1 MSLELERTNYPS
13 KRAGYSAV
21 AVMTLAQVFAF
32 IDRQIPAMLVE
43 PIKQDFNL
51 NDSQIA
57 LLGGAAFSI
66 FYAIMALP
74 IGYAV
79 DRYKR
84 VNVLGAGIFVWS
96 LMTTLAGLANS
107 FGRLFGARIGVAVG
121 EAVMA
126 PVSVS
131 LVSDYFPQNKQGKPM
146 GIITAGVYLGIGA
159 TLIGGGYLIDYLT
172 DIGGITLPFL
182 GYFKPWQATFLLVG
196 IPGILISLAAFM
208 LYEPKRLGLVINE
221 HKQTETINIFL
232 HLTKNKMTL
241 FPMFGGLIFMA
252 LIFYSFTFWAPSM
265 MVRTYGLSLTEV
277 GFTLGMITIIASILG
292 TISAGTVVDY
302 LRSKGHSDAPIRTGM
317 YACIF
322 ATPAICLAPLVD
334 SLFLTWILIGVY
346 LFFISSFAP
355 IGLLAVGGISGN
367 EVKGQMAAVHA
378 FLMMAFGLSLGPQIT
393 AFFTDFVLMDESKLG
408 YAMALTGVLV
418 LPIAAIFFKI
428 SSSSYK
434 KAYEE
439 LSR

>member
-1 MSLELERTNYPS
+1 MILESEKINYPS
-13 KRAGYSAV
+13 RRAGYSAV

-84 VNVLGAGIFVWS
+84 VNVLGTGIFVWS

-146 GIITAGVYLGIGA
+146 GVITAGVYLGIGA

-172 DIGGITLPFL
+172 DIGGITIPGI

-196 IPGILISLAAFM
+196 IPGILISIAAFM
-208 LYEPKRLGLVINE
+208 LHEPKRLGLSKMQDNL
-221 HKQTETINIFL
+221 KPINIFS
-232 HLTKNKMTL
+232 HLKTNKITL

-265 MVRTYGLSLTEV
+265 MVRTYDLSLTEV
-277 GFTLGMITIIASILG
+277 GFTLGIITIIASILG
-292 TISAGTVVDY
+292 TISSGTVVDY
-302 LRSKGHSDAPIRTGM
+302 LRSQGHSDAPIRTGM
-317 YACIF
+317 FACIF
-322 ATPAICLAPLVD
+322 ATPAICLAPIVD
-334 SLFLTWILIGVY
+334 SLFLTWVLIGIY

-355 IGLLAVGGISGN
+355 IGLLAVSGISGN

-408 YAMALTGVLV
+408 YAMALTGALV
-418 LPIAAIFFKI
+418 LPVAAIFFKI
-428 SSSSYK
+428 SSSSYQ

-439 LSR
+439 LSS

>member
-1 MSLELERTNYPS
+1 MSLELESADYPS

-131 LVSDYFPQNKQGKPM
+131 LVSDYFPQNRQGKPM

-172 DIGGITLPFL
+172 DIGGITLPVL

-196 IPGILISLAAFM
+196 VPGILISIAAFM

-221 HKQTETINIFL
+221 HKQTETINIFS

-302 LRSKGHSDAPIRTGM
+302 LRSKGHSGR
-317 YACIF
+317 
-322 ATPAICLAPLVD
+322 
-334 SLFLTWILIGVY
+334 S
-346 LFFISSFAP
+346 
-355 IGLLAVGGISGN
+355 N
-367 EVKGQMAAVHA
+367 
-378 FLMMAFGLSLGPQIT
+378 
-393 AFFTDFVLMDESKLG
+393 
-408 YAMALTGVLV
+408 
-418 LPIAAIFFKI
+418 
-428 SSSSYK
+428 
-434 KAYEE
+434 
-439 LSR
+439 

>member
-1 MSLELERTNYPS
+1 MTNSSTSNYPPR
-13 KRAGYSAV
+13 RAGYSAV
-21 AVMTLAQVFAF
+21 VVMTLAQVFAF

-43 PIKQDFNL
+43 PIKQDFSL

-84 VNVLGAGIFVWS
+84 VNVLGTGIFVWS

-146 GIITAGVYLGIGA
+146 GIITAGVYIGIGA

-172 DIGGITLPFL
+172 DIGGITIPGI
-182 GYFKPWQATFLLVG
+182 GYFKPWQATFLVVG
-196 IPGILISLAAFM
+196 IPGILISIAAFM
-208 LYEPKRLGLVINE
+208 LHEPRRLGLA
-221 HKQTETINIFL
+221 QTPEKDSKSINIFS
-232 HLTKNKMTL
+232 HLIKNKSTL
-241 FPMFGGLIFMA
+241 IPMFAGLIFMA

-265 MVRTYGLSLTEV
+265 MVRTHGLSLTEV
-277 GFTLGMITIIASILG
+277 GFSLGIITIISSILG
-292 TISAGTVVDY
+292 TISSGAVVDY
-302 LRSKGHSDAPIRTGM
+302 LRSKGRTDAPIRTAM
-317 YACIF
+317 FACIF
-322 ATPAICLAPLVD
+322 AMPAICLAPIVENVVAA
-334 SLFLTWILIGVY
+334 WILIGIY

-355 IGLLAVGGISGN
+355 IGLLAVSGVSSN

-393 AFFTDFVLMDESKLG
+393 AFFTDFILQDESKLG
-408 YAMALTGVLV
+408 LAVSLTGGLV
-418 LPIAAIFFKI
+418 LPIAAVCFWMSLKR
-428 SSSSYK
+428 YR
-434 KAYEE
+434 KAYDQ
-439 LSR
+439 LAV

>member
-1 MSLELERTNYPS
+1 MNNPYIENYPS
-13 KRAGYSAV
+13 RKTGYSAV
-21 AVMTLAQVFAF
+21 VVMTLAQVFAF

-84 VNVLGAGIFVWS
+84 VNVLGTGIFVWS

-146 GIITAGVYLGIGA
+146 GIITAGVYIGIGA

-172 DIGGITLPFL
+172 NIGGITIPGI
-182 GYFKPWQATFLLVG
+182 GYFKPWQATFLVVG
-196 IPGILISLAAFM
+196 IPGILISFAAFM
-208 LYEPKRLGLVINE
+208 LHEPRRLGLA
-221 HKQTETINIFL
+221 QTSEKDSKSINIFS
-232 HLTKNKMTL
+232 HLIKNKSTL
-241 FPMFGGLIFMA
+241 IPMFAGLIFMA

-265 MVRTYGLSLTEV
+265 MVRTHGLSLTEV
-277 GFTLGMITIIASILG
+277 GFSLGIITIISSILG
-292 TISAGTVVDY
+292 TISSGAVVDY
-302 LRSKGHSDAPIRTGM
+302 LRSKGRTDAPIRTAM
-317 YACIF
+317 FACIF
-322 ATPAICLAPLVD
+322 AMPAICLAPLVENVVAA
-334 SLFLTWILIGVY
+334 WMLIGIY

-355 IGLLAVGGISGN
+355 IGLLAVSGVSSN

-393 AFFTDFVLMDESKLG
+393 AFFTDFILQDESKLG
-408 YAMALTGVLV
+408 LAVSLTGGLV
-418 LPIAAIFFKI
+418 LPIAAVCFWMSLKR
-428 SSSSYK
+428 YR
-434 KAYEE
+434 KAYDQ
-439 LSR
+439 LAV

>member
-1 MSLELERTNYPS
+1 MMLKSEKINYPS
-13 KRAGYSAV
+13 RRAGYSAV

-84 VNVLGAGIFVWS
+84 VNVLGTGIFVWS

-146 GIITAGVYLGIGA
+146 GVITAGVYLGIGA

-172 DIGGITLPFL
+172 DIGGITIPGI

-196 IPGILISLAAFM
+196 IPGILISIAAFM
-208 LYEPKRLGLVINE
+208 LHEPKRLGLSKMQDNS
-221 HKQTETINIFL
+221 KPINIFS
-232 HLTKNKMTL
+232 HLKTNKTTL

-277 GFTLGMITIIASILG
+277 GFSLGIITIIASILG
-292 TISAGTVVDY
+292 TISSGTVVDY
-302 LRSKGHSDAPIRTGM
+302 LRSRGHSDAPIRTGM

-322 ATPAICLAPLVD
+322 ATPAICLAPIVD
-334 SLFLTWILIGVY
+334 SLFLTWALIGIY

-355 IGLLAVGGISGN
+355 IGLLAVSGISGN

-393 AFFTDFVLMDESKLG
+393 AFFTDFVLMDESKLA
-408 YAMALTGVLV
+408 YAMALTGALV
-418 LPIAAIFFKI
+418 LPVAAIFFKI
-428 SSSSYK
+428 SSSSYQ

-439 LSR
+439 LSS

>member
-1 MSLELERTNYPS
+1 MSPEIERTNYPS
-13 KRAGYSAV
+13 NRAGYSAV

-107 FGRLFGARIGVAVG
+107 FGRLFSARIGVAVG

-172 DIGGITLPFL
+172 DIGGITIPGI
-182 GYFKPWQATFLLVG
+182 GYFKPWQATFLVVG
-196 IPGILISLAAFM
+196 IPGILISIAAFM
-208 LYEPKRLGLVINE
+208 LHEPRRLGLA
-221 HKQTETINIFL
+221 QTPEKDSKSINIFS
-232 HLTKNKMTL
+232 HLIKNKSTL
-241 FPMFGGLIFMA
+241 IPMFAGLIFMA

-265 MVRTYGLSLTEV
+265 MVRTHGLSLTEV
-277 GFTLGMITIIASILG
+277 GFSLGIITIISSILG
-292 TISAGTVVDY
+292 TISSGAVVDY
-302 LRSKGHSDAPIRTGM
+302 LRSRGRTDAPIRTAM
-317 YACIF
+317 FACIF
-322 ATPAICLAPLVD
+322 AMPAICLAPLVENVVAAW
-334 SLFLTWILIGVY
+334 TLIGIY

-355 IGLLAVGGISGN
+355 IGLLAVSGVSSN

-393 AFFTDFVLMDESKLG
+393 AFFTDFILQDESKLG
-408 YAMALTGVLV
+408 LAVSLTGGLV
-418 LPIAAIFFKI
+418 LPIAAVCFWMSLKR
-428 SSSSYK
+428 YR
-434 KAYEE
+434 KAYDQ
-439 LSR
+439 LAV

>member
-1 MSLELERTNYPS
+1 MMLKSEKINYPS
-13 KRAGYSAV
+13 RRAGYSAV

-84 VNVLGAGIFVWS
+84 VNVLGTGIFVWS

-146 GIITAGVYLGIGA
+146 GVITAGVYLGIGA

-172 DIGGITLPFL
+172 DIGGITIPGI

-196 IPGILISLAAFM
+196 IPGILISIAAFM
-208 LYEPKRLGLVINE
+208 LHEPKRLGLSKMQDNS
-221 HKQTETINIFL
+221 KPINIFS
-232 HLTKNKMTL
+232 HLKTNKTTL

-277 GFTLGMITIIASILG
+277 GFSLGIITIIASILG
-292 TISAGTVVDY
+292 TISSGTVVDY
-302 LRSKGHSDAPIRTGM
+302 LRSRGHSDAPIRTGM

-322 ATPAICLAPLVD
+322 ATPAICLAPIVD
-334 SLFLTWILIGVY
+334 SLFLTWALIGIY

-355 IGLLAVGGISGN
+355 IGLLAVSGISGN

-408 YAMALTGVLV
+408 YAMALTGALV
-418 LPIAAIFFKI
+418 LPVAAIFFKI
-428 SSSSYK
+428 SSPSYQ

-439 LSR
+439 LSS

>member
-1 MSLELERTNYPS
+1 MMLDSEKINYPS
-13 KRAGYSAV
+13 RRVGYSAV

-84 VNVLGAGIFVWS
+84 VNVLGTGIFVWS

-146 GIITAGVYLGIGA
+146 GVITAGVYLGIGA

-172 DIGGITLPFL
+172 DIGGITIPGI

-196 IPGILISLAAFM
+196 IPGILISIAAFM
-208 LYEPKRLGLVINE
+208 LHEPKRLGLSKMQDNL
-221 HKQTETINIFL
+221 KPINIFS
-232 HLTKNKMTL
+232 HLKTNKTTL

-277 GFTLGMITIIASILG
+277 GFTLGIITIIASILG
-292 TISAGTVVDY
+292 TISSGTVVDY
-302 LRSKGHSDAPIRTGM
+302 LRSRGHSDAPIRTGM

-322 ATPAICLAPLVD
+322 ATPAICLAPIVD
-334 SLFLTWILIGVY
+334 SLFLTWALIGIY

-355 IGLLAVGGISGN
+355 IGLLAVSGISGN

-408 YAMALTGVLV
+408 YAMALTGALV
-418 LPIAAIFFKI
+418 LPVAAIFFII
-428 SSSSYK
+428 SSSSYQ

-439 LSR
+439 LSS

>member
-1 MSLELERTNYPS
+1 MTNSSKSNYPPR
-13 KRAGYSAV
+13 RAGYSAV
-21 AVMTLAQVFAF
+21 VVMTLAQVFAF

-43 PIKQDFNL
+43 PIKQDFSL

-84 VNVLGAGIFVWS
+84 VNVLGTGIFVWS

-131 LVSDYFPQNKQGKPM
+131 LVSDYFPQNRQGKPM
-146 GIITAGVYLGIGA
+146 GIITAGVYIGIGA
-159 TLIGGGYLIDYLT
+159 TLIGGGYIIDYLT
-172 DIGGITLPFL
+172 DIGGLTIPGI
-182 GYFKPWQATFLLVG
+182 GYFKPWQATFLVVG
-196 IPGILISLAAFM
+196 IPGILISFAAFM
-208 LYEPKRLGLVINE
+208 LHEPRRLGLA
-221 HKQTETINIFL
+221 QTPEKDSKSINIFS
-232 HLTKNKMTL
+232 HLIKNKSTL
-241 FPMFGGLIFMA
+241 IPMFAGLIFMA

-265 MVRTYGLSLTEV
+265 MVRTHGLSLTEV
-277 GFTLGMITIIASILG
+277 GFSLGIITIISSILG
-292 TISAGTVVDY
+292 TISSGAVVDY
-302 LRSKGHSDAPIRTGM
+302 LRSKGRTDAPIRTAM
-317 YACIF
+317 FACIF
-322 ATPAICLAPLVD
+322 AMPAICLAPLVENVVAA
-334 SLFLTWILIGVY
+334 WMLIGVY

-355 IGLLAVGGISGN
+355 IGLLAVSGVSSN

-393 AFFTDFVLMDESKLG
+393 AFFTDFILQDESKLG
-408 YAMALTGVLV
+408 LAVSLTGGLV
-418 LPIAAIFFKI
+418 LPIAAVCFWMSLKR
-428 SSSSYK
+428 YR
-434 KAYEE
+434 KAYDQ
-439 LSR
+439 LAV

>member
-1 MSLELERTNYPS
+1 MENYPS
-13 KRAGYSAV
+13 RKTSYSAV
-21 AVMTLAQVFAF
+21 VVMTLAQVFAF

-84 VNVLGAGIFVWS
+84 VNVLGTGIFVWS

-146 GIITAGVYLGIGA
+146 GINTAGVYIGIGA

-172 DIGGITLPFL
+172 DIGGITIPGI
-182 GYFKPWQATFLLVG
+182 GYFKPWQATFLVVG
-196 IPGILISLAAFM
+196 IPGILISFAAFM
-208 LYEPKRLGLVINE
+208 LHEPRRLGLA
-221 HKQTETINIFL
+221 QTPEKDSKSINIFS
-232 HLTKNKMTL
+232 HLIKNKSTL
-241 FPMFGGLIFMA
+241 IPMFAGLIFMA

-265 MVRTYGLSLTEV
+265 MVRTHGLSLTEV
-277 GFTLGMITIIASILG
+277 GFGLGIITIISSILG
-292 TISAGTVVDY
+292 TISSGAVVDY
-302 LRSKGHSDAPIRTGM
+302 LRSKGRTDAPIRTAM
-317 YACIF
+317 FACIF
-322 ATPAICLAPLVD
+322 AMPAICLAPLVENVVAA
-334 SLFLTWILIGVY
+334 WMLIGIY

-355 IGLLAVGGISGN
+355 IGLLAVSGISSN

-393 AFFTDFVLMDESKLG
+393 AFFTDFILQDESKLG
-408 YAMALTGVLV
+408 LAVSLTGGLV
-418 LPIAAIFFKI
+418 LPIAAVCFWMSLKR
-428 SSSSYK
+428 YR
-434 KAYEE
+434 KAYDQ
-439 LSR
+439 LAV

>member
-1 MSLELERTNYPS
+1 MENYPS
-13 KRAGYSAV
+13 RKTGYSAV
-21 AVMTLAQVFAF
+21 VVMTLAQVFAF

-43 PIKQDFNL
+43 PIKQDFSL

-84 VNVLGAGIFVWS
+84 VNVLGTGIFVWS

-146 GIITAGVYLGIGA
+146 GIITAGVYIGIGA

-172 DIGGITLPFL
+172 NIGGITIPGI
-182 GYFKPWQATFLLVG
+182 GYFKPWQATFLVVG
-196 IPGILISLAAFM
+196 IPGILISFAAFM
-208 LYEPKRLGLVINE
+208 LHEPRRLGLA
-221 HKQTETINIFL
+221 QTSEKDSKSINIFS
-232 HLTKNKMTL
+232 HLIKNKSTL
-241 FPMFGGLIFMA
+241 IPMFAGLIFMA

-265 MVRTYGLSLTEV
+265 MVRTHDLTLTEV
-277 GFTLGMITIIASILG
+277 GFSLGIITIISSILG
-292 TISAGTVVDY
+292 TISSGAVVDY
-302 LRSKGHSDAPIRTGM
+302 LRSKGRTDAPIRTAM
-317 YACIF
+317 FACIF
-322 ATPAICLAPLVD
+322 AMPAICLAPLVENVVAA
-334 SLFLTWILIGVY
+334 WMLIGIY

-355 IGLLAVGGISGN
+355 IGLLAVSGVSSN

-393 AFFTDFVLMDESKLG
+393 AFFTDFILQDESKLG
-408 YAMALTGVLV
+408 LAVSLTGGLV
-418 LPIAAIFFKI
+418 LPIHGMLLDV
-428 SSSSYK
+428 S
-434 KAYEE
+434 
-439 LSR
+439 

>member
-1 MSLELERTNYPS
+1 MENYPS
-13 KRAGYSAV
+13 RKTSYSAV
-21 AVMTLAQVFAF
+21 VVMTLAQVFAF

-84 VNVLGAGIFVWS
+84 VNVLGTGIFVWS

-131 LVSDYFPQNKQGKPM
+131 LVSDYFPQNRQGKPM
-146 GIITAGVYLGIGA
+146 GIITAGVYIGIGA
-159 TLIGGGYLIDYLT
+159 TLIGGGYIIDYLT
-172 DIGGITLPFL
+172 DIGGITIPGI
-182 GYFKPWQATFLLVG
+182 GYFKPWQATFLVVG
-196 IPGILISLAAFM
+196 IPGILISFAAFM
-208 LYEPKRLGLVINE
+208 LHEPRRLGLV
-221 HKQTETINIFL
+221 QTSEKDSKSINIFS
-232 HLTKNKMTL
+232 HLIKNKSTL
-241 FPMFGGLIFMA
+241 IPMFAGLIFMA

-277 GFTLGMITIIASILG
+277 GFSLGIITIISSILG
-292 TISAGTVVDY
+292 TISSGAVVDY
-302 LRSKGHSDAPIRTGM
+302 LRSKGITDAPIRTAM
-317 YACIF
+317 FACIF
-322 ATPAICLAPLVD
+322 AMPAICLAPLVENVVAA
-334 SLFLTWILIGVY
+334 WILIGVY

-355 IGLLAVGGISGN
+355 IGLLAVSGVSSN

-393 AFFTDFVLMDESKLG
+393 AFFTDFILQDESKLG
-408 YAMALTGVLV
+408 LAVSLTGGLV
-418 LPIAAIFFKI
+418 LPIAAVCFWMSLKR
-428 SSSSYK
+428 YR
-434 KAYEE
+434 KAYDQ
-439 LSR
+439 LAV

>member
-1 MSLELERTNYPS
+1 MENYPS
-13 KRAGYSAV
+13 RKTGYSAV
-21 AVMTLAQVFAF
+21 VVMTLAQVFAF

-43 PIKQDFNL
+43 PIKQDFSL

-84 VNVLGAGIFVWS
+84 VNVLGTGIFVWS

-131 LVSDYFPQNKQGKPM
+131 LVSDYFPQNRQGKPM
-146 GIITAGVYLGIGA
+146 GIITAGVYIGIGA
-159 TLIGGGYLIDYLT
+159 TLIGGGYIIDYLT
-172 DIGGITLPFL
+172 DIGGITIPGI
-182 GYFKPWQATFLLVG
+182 GYFKPWQATFLVVG
-196 IPGILISLAAFM
+196 IPGILISFAAFM
-208 LYEPKRLGLVINE
+208 LHEPRRLGLA
-221 HKQTETINIFL
+221 QTPEKDSKSINIFS
-232 HLTKNKMTL
+232 HLIKNKSTL
-241 FPMFGGLIFMA
+241 IPMFAGLIFMA

-265 MVRTYGLSLTEV
+265 MVRTHGLSLTEV
-277 GFTLGMITIIASILG
+277 GFSLGIITIISSILG
-292 TISAGTVVDY
+292 TISSGAVVDY
-302 LRSKGHSDAPIRTGM
+302 LRSKGITDAPIRTAM
-317 YACIF
+317 FACIF
-322 ATPAICLAPLVD
+322 AMPAICLAPLVENVVAA
-334 SLFLTWILIGVY
+334 WMLIGVY

-355 IGLLAVGGISGN
+355 IGLLAVSGVSSN

-393 AFFTDFVLMDESKLG
+393 AFFTDFILQDESKLG
-408 YAMALTGVLV
+408 LAVSLTGGLV
-418 LPIAAIFFKI
+418 LPIAAVCFWMSLKR
-428 SSSSYK
+428 YR
-434 KAYEE
+434 KAYDQ
-439 LSR
+439 LAV

>member
-1 MSLELERTNYPS
+1 MMLESEKINYPS
-13 KRAGYSAV
+13 RRAGYSAV

-84 VNVLGAGIFVWS
+84 VNVLGTGIFVWS

-146 GIITAGVYLGIGA
+146 GVITAGVYLGIGA
-159 TLIGGGYLIDYLT
+159 TLVGGGYLIDYLT
-172 DIGGITLPFL
+172 DIGGITIPGI

-196 IPGILISLAAFM
+196 IPGILISIAAFI
-208 LYEPKRLGLVINE
+208 LHEPKRLGLSKMQDNS
-221 HKQTETINIFL
+221 KPINIFS
-232 HLTKNKMTL
+232 HLKTNKTTL

-265 MVRTYGLSLTEV
+265 MVRTYDLSLTEV
-277 GFTLGMITIIASILG
+277 GFTLGIITIIASILG
-292 TISAGTVVDY
+292 TISSGTVVDY

-317 YACIF
+317 FACIF
-322 ATPAICLAPLVD
+322 ATPAICLAPIVD
-334 SLFLTWILIGVY
+334 SLFLTWALIGIY

-355 IGLLAVGGISGN
+355 IGLLAVSGISGN

-408 YAMALTGVLV
+408 YAMALTGALV
-418 LPIAAIFFKI
+418 LPVAAIFFKI
-428 SSSSYK
+428 SSSSYQ

-439 LSR
+439 LSS

>member
-1 MSLELERTNYPS
+1 MNNPYIENYPS
-13 KRAGYSAV
+13 RKTGYSAV
-21 AVMTLAQVFAF
+21 VVMTLAQVFAF

-84 VNVLGAGIFVWS
+84 VNVLGTGIFVWS

-146 GIITAGVYLGIGA
+146 GIITAGVYIGIGA

-172 DIGGITLPFL
+172 DIGGITIPGI
-182 GYFKPWQATFLLVG
+182 GYFKPWQATFLVVG
-196 IPGILISLAAFM
+196 IPGILISIAAFM
-208 LYEPKRLGLVINE
+208 LHEPRRLGLA
-221 HKQTETINIFL
+221 QTPEKDSISINIFS
-232 HLTKNKMTL
+232 HLIKNKSTL
-241 FPMFGGLIFMA
+241 IPMFAGLIFMA

-265 MVRTYGLSLTEV
+265 MVRTHGLSLTEV
-277 GFTLGMITIIASILG
+277 GFSLGIITIISSILG
-292 TISAGTVVDY
+292 TISSGAVVDY
-302 LRSKGHSDAPIRTGM
+302 LRSKGRTDAPIRTAM
-317 YACIF
+317 FACIF
-322 ATPAICLAPLVD
+322 AMPAICLAPLVENVVAAW
-334 SLFLTWILIGVY
+334 TLIGIY

-355 IGLLAVGGISGN
+355 IGLLAVSGVSSN

-393 AFFTDFVLMDESKLG
+393 AFFTDFILQDESKLG
-408 YAMALTGVLV
+408 LAVSFTGGLV
-418 LPIAAIFFKI
+418 LPIAAVCFWMSLKR
-428 SSSSYK
+428 YR
-434 KAYEE
+434 KAYDQ
-439 LSR
+439 LAV

>member
-1 MSLELERTNYPS
+1 MMLESEKINYPS
-13 KRAGYSAV
+13 RRAGYSAV

-84 VNVLGAGIFVWS
+84 VNVLGTGIFVWS

-146 GIITAGVYLGIGA
+146 GVITAGVYLGIGA

-172 DIGGITLPFL
+172 DIGGITIPGI

-196 IPGILISLAAFM
+196 IPGILISIAAFM
-208 LYEPKRLGLVINE
+208 LHEPKRLGLSKRQDNS
-221 HKQTETINIFL
+221 KPINIFS
-232 HLTKNKMTL
+232 HLKTNKITL

-277 GFTLGMITIIASILG
+277 GFTLGIITIIASILG
-292 TISAGTVVDY
+292 TISSGTVVDY

-317 YACIF
+317 FACIF
-322 ATPAICLAPLVD
+322 ATPAICLAPIVD
-334 SLFLTWILIGVY
+334 SLFLTWALIGIY

-355 IGLLAVGGISGN
+355 IGLLAVSGISGN

-408 YAMALTGVLV
+408 YAMALTGALV
-418 LPIAAIFFKI
+418 LPVAAIFFKI
-428 SSSSYK
+428 SSPSYQ

-439 LSR
+439 LSC

>member
-1 MSLELERTNYPS
+1 MNNQDIENYPS
-13 KRAGYSAV
+13 RKTGYSAV
-21 AVMTLAQVFAF
+21 IVMTFAQVFAF

-43 PIKQDFNL
+43 PIKQDFSL

-84 VNVLGAGIFVWS
+84 VNVLGTGIFVWS

-146 GIITAGVYLGIGA
+146 GIITAGVYIGIGA

-172 DIGGITLPFL
+172 DIGGITIPGI
-182 GYFKPWQATFLLVG
+182 GYFKPWQATFLVVG
-196 IPGILISLAAFM
+196 IPGILISVAAFM
-208 LYEPKRLGLVINE
+208 LHEPRRLGLA
-221 HKQTETINIFL
+221 QTPEKDSKSINIFS
-232 HLTKNKMTL
+232 HIIKNKSTL
-241 FPMFGGLIFMA
+241 IPMFAGLIFMA

-265 MVRTYGLSLTEV
+265 MVRTHGLSLTEV
-277 GFTLGMITIIASILG
+277 GFSLGIITIISSILG
-292 TISAGTVVDY
+292 TISSGAVVDY
-302 LRSKGHSDAPIRTGM
+302 LRSKGRTDAPIRTAM
-317 YACIF
+317 FACIF
-322 ATPAICLAPLVD
+322 AMPAICLAPLVENVVAAW
-334 SLFLTWILIGVY
+334 TLIGIY

-355 IGLLAVGGISGN
+355 IGLLAVSGVSSN

-393 AFFTDFVLMDESKLG
+393 AFFTDFILQDESKLG
-408 YAMALTGVLV
+408 LAVSLTGGLV
-418 LPIAAIFFKI
+418 LPIAAVCFWMSLKR
-428 SSSSYK
+428 YR
-434 KAYEE
+434 KAYDQ
-439 LSR
+439 LAV

>member
-1 MSLELERTNYPS
+1 MNNQDIENYPS
-13 KRAGYSAV
+13 RKTGYSAV
-21 AVMTLAQVFAF
+21 IVMTLAQVFAF

-43 PIKQDFNL
+43 PIKQDFSL

-79 DRYKR
+79 DKYKR
-84 VNVLGAGIFVWS
+84 VNVLGTGIFVWS

-146 GIITAGVYLGIGA
+146 GIITAGVYIGIGA

-172 DIGGITLPFL
+172 DIGGITIPGI
-182 GYFKPWQATFLLVG
+182 GYFKPWQATFLVVG
-196 IPGILISLAAFM
+196 IPGILISIAAFM
-208 LYEPKRLGLVINE
+208 LHEPRRLGLA
-221 HKQTETINIFL
+221 QTPEKDSKSINIFS
-232 HLTKNKMTL
+232 HLIKNKSTL
-241 FPMFGGLIFMA
+241 IPMFAGLIFMA

-265 MVRTYGLSLTEV
+265 MVRTHGLSLTEV
-277 GFTLGMITIIASILG
+277 GFSLGIITIISSILG
-292 TISAGTVVDY
+292 TISSGAVVDY
-302 LRSKGHSDAPIRTGM
+302 LRSKGRTDAPIRTAM
-317 YACIF
+317 FACIF
-322 ATPAICLAPLVD
+322 AMPAICLAPLVENVVAAW
-334 SLFLTWILIGVY
+334 TLIGIY

-355 IGLLAVGGISGN
+355 IGLLAVSGVSSN

-393 AFFTDFVLMDESKLG
+393 AFFTDFILQDESKLG
-408 YAMALTGVLV
+408 LAVSLTGGLV
-418 LPIAAIFFKI
+418 LPIAAVCFWMSLKR
-428 SSSSYK
+428 YR
-434 KAYEE
+434 KAYDQ
-439 LSR
+439 LAV

>member
-1 MSLELERTNYPS
+1 MMLDSEKINYPS
-13 KRAGYSAV
+13 RRVGYSAV

-84 VNVLGAGIFVWS
+84 VNVLGTGIFVWS

-146 GIITAGVYLGIGA
+146 GVITAGVYLGIGA

-172 DIGGITLPFL
+172 DIGGITIPGI

-196 IPGILISLAAFM
+196 IPGILISIAAFM
-208 LYEPKRLGLVINE
+208 LHEPKRLGLSKMQDNS
-221 HKQTETINIFL
+221 KPINIFS
-232 HLTKNKMTL
+232 HLKTNKITL

-277 GFTLGMITIIASILG
+277 GFTLGIITIIASILG
-292 TISAGTVVDY
+292 TISSGTVVDY
-302 LRSKGHSDAPIRTGM
+302 LRSRGHSDAPIRTGM

-322 ATPAICLAPLVD
+322 ATPAICLAPIVD
-334 SLFLTWILIGVY
+334 SLFLTWALIGIY

-355 IGLLAVGGISGN
+355 IGLLAVSGISGN

-408 YAMALTGVLV
+408 YAMALTGALV
-418 LPIAAIFFKI
+418 LPVAAIFFKI
-428 SSSSYK
+428 SSPGYQ

-439 LSR
+439 LSC

>member
-1 MSLELERTNYPS
+1 MTNFSKSNYPPR
-13 KRAGYSAV
+13 RAGYSAV
-21 AVMTLAQVFAF
+21 VVMTLAQVFAF

-84 VNVLGAGIFVWS
+84 VNVLGTGIFVWS

-146 GIITAGVYLGIGA
+146 GIITAGVYIGIGA

-172 DIGGITLPFL
+172 DIGGITIPGI
-182 GYFKPWQATFLLVG
+182 GYFKPWQATFLVVG
-196 IPGILISLAAFM
+196 IPGILISFAAFM
-208 LYEPKRLGLVINE
+208 LHEPRRLGLA
-221 HKQTETINIFL
+221 QTPEKDSKSINIFS
-232 HLTKNKMTL
+232 HLIKNKSTL
-241 FPMFGGLIFMA
+241 IPMFAGLIFMA

-265 MVRTYGLSLTEV
+265 MVRTHGLSLTEV
-277 GFTLGMITIIASILG
+277 GFSLGIITIISSILG
-292 TISAGTVVDY
+292 TISSGAVVDY
-302 LRSKGHSDAPIRTGM
+302 LRSKGRTDAPIRTAM
-317 YACIF
+317 FACIF
-322 ATPAICLAPLVD
+322 AMPAICLAPIVENVVAA
-334 SLFLTWILIGVY
+334 WILIGIY

-355 IGLLAVGGISGN
+355 IGLLAVSGVSSN

-393 AFFTDFVLMDESKLG
+393 AFFTDFILQDESKLG
-408 YAMALTGVLV
+408 LAVSLTGGLV
-418 LPIAAIFFKI
+418 LPIAAICFWMSLKR
-428 SSSSYK
+428 YR
-434 KAYEE
+434 KAYDQ
-439 LSR
+439 LAV

>member
-1 MSLELERTNYPS
+1 MTNSSTSNYPPR
-13 KRAGYSAV
+13 RAGYSAV
-21 AVMTLAQVFAF
+21 VVMTLAQVFAF

-43 PIKQDFNL
+43 PIKQDFSL

-84 VNVLGAGIFVWS
+84 VNVLGTGIFVWS

-146 GIITAGVYLGIGA
+146 GIITAGVYIGIGT

-172 DIGGITLPFL
+172 DIGGITIPGI
-182 GYFKPWQATFLLVG
+182 GYFKPWQATFLVVG
-196 IPGILISLAAFM
+196 IPGILISVAAFM
-208 LYEPKRLGLVINE
+208 LHEPRRLGLA
-221 HKQTETINIFL
+221 QTPEKDSKSINIFS
-232 HLTKNKMTL
+232 HLIKNKSTL
-241 FPMFGGLIFMA
+241 IPMFAGLIFMA

-265 MVRTYGLSLTEV
+265 MVRTHGLSLTEV
-277 GFTLGMITIIASILG
+277 GFSLGIITIISSILG
-292 TISAGTVVDY
+292 TISSGAVVDY
-302 LRSKGHSDAPIRTGM
+302 LRSKGRTDAPIRTAM
-317 YACIF
+317 FACIF
-322 ATPAICLAPLVD
+322 AMPAICLAPLVENVVAAW
-334 SLFLTWILIGVY
+334 TLIGIY

-355 IGLLAVGGISGN
+355 IGLLAVSGVSSN

-393 AFFTDFVLMDESKLG
+393 AFFTDFILQDESKLG
-408 YAMALTGVLV
+408 LAVSLTGGLV
-418 LPIAAIFFKI
+418 LPIAAVCFWMSLKR
-428 SSSSYK
+428 YR
-434 KAYEE
+434 KAYDQ
-439 LSR
+439 LAV

>member
-1 MSLELERTNYPS
+1 MTNSSISNYPPR
-13 KRAGYSAV
+13 RAGYMAV
-21 AVMTLAQVFAF
+21 IVMTLAQVFAF

-84 VNVLGAGIFVWS
+84 VNVLGTGIFVWS

-146 GIITAGVYLGIGA
+146 GIITAGVYIGIGA

-172 DIGGITLPFL
+172 DIGGITIPGI
-182 GYFKPWQATFLLVG
+182 GYFKPWQATFLVVG
-196 IPGILISLAAFM
+196 VPGILISIAAFM
-208 LYEPKRLGLVINE
+208 LHEPRRLGLV
-221 HKQTETINIFL
+221 QTPEKDSRSINIFS
-232 HLTKNKMTL
+232 HLIKNRSTL
-241 FPMFGGLIFMA
+241 IPMFSGLIFMA

-265 MVRTYGLSLTEV
+265 MVRTHGLSLTEV
-277 GFTLGMITIIASILG
+277 GFSLGIITIISSILG
-292 TISAGTVVDY
+292 TISSGAVVDY
-302 LRSKGHSDAPIRTGM
+302 LRSKGRTDAPIRTAM
-317 YACIF
+317 FACIF
-322 ATPAICLAPLVD
+322 AMPAICLAPLVENVVAA
-334 SLFLTWILIGVY
+334 WMLIGIY

-355 IGLLAVGGISGN
+355 IGLLAVSGVSSN

-393 AFFTDFVLMDESKLG
+393 AFFTDFILQDESKLG
-408 YAMALTGVLV
+408 LAVSLTGVLV
-418 LPIAAIFFKI
+418 LPIAAVCFWTSLKR
-428 SSSSYK
+428 YR
-434 KAYEE
+434 KAYDQ
-439 LSR
+439 LAV

>member
-1 MSLELERTNYPS
+1 MTNSSISNYPPR
-13 KRAGYSAV
+13 RAGYLAV
-21 AVMTLAQVFAF
+21 VVMTLAQVFAF

-84 VNVLGAGIFVWS
+84 VNVLGTGIFVWS

-146 GIITAGVYLGIGA
+146 GIITAGVYIGIGA

-172 DIGGITLPFL
+172 DIGGITIPGI
-182 GYFKPWQATFLLVG
+182 GYFKPWQATFLVVG
-196 IPGILISLAAFM
+196 IPGILISIAAFM
-208 LYEPKRLGLVINE
+208 LHEPKRLGLSKTQEDN
-221 HKQTETINIFL
+221 KKINIFS
-232 HLTKNKMTL
+232 HLVQNKKPL

-277 GFTLGMITIIASILG
+277 GFSLGVITIIASILG
-292 TISAGTVVDY
+292 TITSGTVVDY

-334 SLFLTWILIGVY
+334 SLILTWLLIGLY

-355 IGLLAVGGISGN
+355 IGLLAVSGISSN

-393 AFFTDFVLMDESKLG
+393 AFFTDFILMDESKLG
-408 YAMALTGVLV
+408 MAVAMTGLIV
-418 LPIAAIFFKI
+418 LPLAALLFKI
-428 SSSSYK
+428 ALPRYRD
-434 KAYEE
+434 AYQKI
-439 LSR
+439 SIN

>member
-1 MSLELERTNYPS
+1 MTNSSISNYPP
-13 KRAGYSAV
+13 KRAGYLAV
-21 AVMTLAQVFAF
+21 IVMTLAQVFAF

-84 VNVLGAGIFVWS
+84 VNVLGTGIFVWS

-146 GIITAGVYLGIGA
+146 GIITAGVYIGIGA

-172 DIGGITLPFL
+172 NIGGITIPGI
-182 GYFKPWQATFLLVG
+182 GYFKPWQATFLVVG
-196 IPGILISLAAFM
+196 IPGILISIAAFM
-208 LYEPKRLGLVINE
+208 LHEPRRLGLA
-221 HKQTETINIFL
+221 QTPEKDSISINIFS
-232 HLTKNKMTL
+232 HLIKNKSTL
-241 FPMFGGLIFMA
+241 IPMFAGLIFMA

-265 MVRTYGLSLTEV
+265 MVRTHGLSLTEV
-277 GFTLGMITIIASILG
+277 GFSLGIITIISSILG
-292 TISAGTVVDY
+292 TISSGAVVDY
-302 LRSKGHSDAPIRTGM
+302 LRSRGRTDAPIRTAM
-317 YACIF
+317 FACIF
-322 ATPAICLAPLVD
+322 AMPAICLAPLVENVVAA
-334 SLFLTWILIGVY
+334 WMLIGIH

-355 IGLLAVGGISGN
+355 IGLLAVSGVSSN

-393 AFFTDFVLMDESKLG
+393 AFFTDFILQDESKLG
-408 YAMALTGVLV
+408 LAVSLTGGLV
-418 LPIAAIFFKI
+418 LPIAAVCFWMSLKR
-428 SSSSYK
+428 YR
-434 KAYEE
+434 KAYDQ
-439 LSR
+439 LAV

>member
-1 MSLELERTNYPS
+1 MTNSSTSNYPPR
-13 KRAGYSAV
+13 RAGYSAV
-21 AVMTLAQVFAF
+21 VVMTLAQVFAF

-43 PIKQDFNL
+43 PIKQDFSL

-84 VNVLGAGIFVWS
+84 VNVLGTGIFVWS
-96 LMTTLAGLANS
+96 LMTTFAGLANS

-146 GIITAGVYLGIGA
+146 GIITAGVYIGIGA

-172 DIGGITLPFL
+172 DIGGLTIPGI
-182 GYFKPWQATFLLVG
+182 GYFKPWQATFLVVG
-196 IPGILISLAAFM
+196 VPGILISIAAFM
-208 LYEPKRLGLVINE
+208 LHEPRRLGLV
-221 HKQTETINIFL
+221 QTSEKDSISINIFS
-232 HLTKNKMTL
+232 HLIKNKSTL
-241 FPMFGGLIFMA
+241 IPMFSGLIFMA

-265 MVRTYGLSLTEV
+265 MVRTHGLSLTEV
-277 GFTLGMITIIASILG
+277 GFSLGIITIISSILG
-292 TISAGTVVDY
+292 TICSGAVVDY
-302 LRSKGHSDAPIRTGM
+302 LRSRGRTDAPIRTAM
-317 YACIF
+317 FACIF
-322 ATPAICLAPLVD
+322 AMPAICLAPLVEN
-334 SLFLTWILIGVY
+334 LVAAWTLIGVY

-355 IGLLAVGGISGN
+355 IGLLAVSGVSSN

-393 AFFTDFVLMDESKLG
+393 AFFTDFILQDESKLG
-408 YAMALTGVLV
+408 LAVSLTGGLV
-418 LPIAAIFFKI
+418 LPIAAVCFWMSLKR
-428 SSSSYK
+428 YR
-434 KAYEE
+434 KAYDQ
-439 LSR
+439 LAV

>member
-1 MSLELERTNYPS
+1 MTNSSASNYPPR
-13 KRAGYSAV
+13 RAGYSAV
-21 AVMTLAQVFAF
+21 VVMTLAQVFAF

-43 PIKQDFNL
+43 PIKQDFSL

-84 VNVLGAGIFVWS
+84 VNVLGTGIFVWS

-146 GIITAGVYLGIGA
+146 GIITAGVYIGIGA

-172 DIGGITLPFL
+172 DIGGITIPGI
-182 GYFKPWQATFLLVG
+182 GYFKPWQATFLVVG
-196 IPGILISLAAFM
+196 IPGILISIAAFM
-208 LYEPKRLGLVINE
+208 LHEPRRLGLA
-221 HKQTETINIFL
+221 QTPEKDSKSINIFS
-232 HLTKNKMTL
+232 HLIKNKSTL
-241 FPMFGGLIFMA
+241 IPMFAGLIFMA

-265 MVRTYGLSLTEV
+265 MVRTHGLSLTEV
-277 GFTLGMITIIASILG
+277 GFSLGIITIISSILG
-292 TISAGTVVDY
+292 TISSGAVVDY
-302 LRSKGHSDAPIRTGM
+302 LRSKGRTDAPIRTAM
-317 YACIF
+317 FACIF
-322 ATPAICLAPLVD
+322 AMPAICLAPIVENVVVA
-334 SLFLTWILIGVY
+334 WILIGIY

-355 IGLLAVGGISGN
+355 IGLLAVSGVSSN

-393 AFFTDFVLMDESKLG
+393 AFFTDFILQDESKLG
-408 YAMALTGVLV
+408 LAVSLTGGLV
-418 LPIAAIFFKI
+418 LPIAVVCFWMSLKR
-428 SSSSYK
+428 YR
-434 KAYEE
+434 KAYDQ
-439 LSR
+439 LAV

>member
-1 MSLELERTNYPS
+1 MENYPS
-13 KRAGYSAV
+13 RKTGYSAV
-21 AVMTLAQVFAF
+21 VVMTLAQVFAF

-84 VNVLGAGIFVWS
+84 VNVLGTGIFVWS

-131 LVSDYFPQNKQGKPM
+131 LVSDYFPQNRQGKPM
-146 GIITAGVYLGIGA
+146 GIITAGVYIGIGA
-159 TLIGGGYLIDYLT
+159 TLIGGGYIIDYLT
-172 DIGGITLPFL
+172 DIGGITIPGI
-182 GYFKPWQATFLLVG
+182 GYFKPWQATFLVVG
-196 IPGILISLAAFM
+196 IPGILISFAAFM
-208 LYEPKRLGLVINE
+208 LHEPRRLGLA
-221 HKQTETINIFL
+221 QTPEKDSKSINIFS
-232 HLTKNKMTL
+232 HLIKNKSTL
-241 FPMFGGLIFMA
+241 IPMFAGLIFMA

-265 MVRTYGLSLTEV
+265 MVRTHGLSLTEV
-277 GFTLGMITIIASILG
+277 GFSLGIITIISSILG
-292 TISAGTVVDY
+292 TISSGAVVDY
-302 LRSKGHSDAPIRTGM
+302 LRSKGRTDAPIRTAM
-317 YACIF
+317 FACIF
-322 ATPAICLAPLVD
+322 AMPAICLAPLVENVVAA
-334 SLFLTWILIGVY
+334 WMLIGVY

-355 IGLLAVGGISGN
+355 IGLLAVSGVSSN

-393 AFFTDFVLMDESKLG
+393 AFFTDFILQDESKLG
-408 YAMALTGVLV
+408 LAVSLTGGLV
-418 LPIAAIFFKI
+418 LPIAAVCFWMSLKR
-428 SSSSYK
+428 YR
-434 KAYEE
+434 KAYDQ
-439 LSR
+439 LAV